1 MVRSYERIFYALC
14 ALAGLV
20 WGALAMVITF
30 EKSAGDGLVRWVALW
45 PASADLA
52 IRSELST
59 TWLWQ
64 PILESSVIG
73 AFGVCAAAY
82 ALVSISHIRE

>member
-1 MVRSYERIFYALC
+1 MPCARSRDWS
-14 ALAGLV
+14 G
-20 WGALAMVITF
+20 GALAMVITF